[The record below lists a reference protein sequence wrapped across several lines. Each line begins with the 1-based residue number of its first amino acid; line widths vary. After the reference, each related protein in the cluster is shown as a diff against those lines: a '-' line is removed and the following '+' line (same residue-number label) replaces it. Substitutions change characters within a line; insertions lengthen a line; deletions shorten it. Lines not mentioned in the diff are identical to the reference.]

1 MRLLLPVVLIAGLLL
16 VLSAC
21 DAIAQL
27 EQEPAPTPTSTPIST
42 ATTTPTL
49 SPTTSPLEIL
59 QQSIERQREIKSFRS
74 KMDLVSRVEE
84 QGLAL
89 SIGVEFDM
97 EMDQDRRMRMA
108 TVADTPVGRISAEV
122 IISGLDMY
130 VKPPDEGWVRLA
142 GALEELTEQS
152 LYLFPDFQ
160 RSFFDI
166 QEIPWEL
173 YSVTFLGREQ
183 VNEIDTSRLQ
193 VQVDFAKLW
202 ERQPDEMRQFLESVS
217 SENVQVEF
225 LDELIQQT
233 ELKTLDFWID
243 DQGYARRAF
252 IEINIGDTMFIE
264 MDQRMFDINES
275 FVIEL
280 PQDYSEG

>member
-1 MRLLLPVVLIAGLLL
+1 MRLLLPIVLTAGLLL

-21 DAIAQL
+21 DALAQL
-27 EQEPAPTPTSTPIST
+27 EQAPTPAPTSTPIST
-42 ATTTPTL
+42 ATETPTL

-59 QQSIERQREIKSFRS
+59 QQSIERQREIKSFRG
-74 KMDLVSRVEE
+74 KMDLVSRVED

-97 EMDQDRRMRMA
+97 EVDQDGGMRMA
-108 TVADTPVGRISAEV
+108 TVTNTPLGRISAEV

-130 VKPPDEGWVRLA
+130 VKPPDEGWVRMA
-142 GALEELTEQS
+142 GALEGLTEQS
-152 LYLFPDFQ
+152 LYLFPDFH

-183 VNEIDTSRLQ
+183 VNEIDTFRLR

-202 ERQPDEMRQFLESVS
+202 ERQPDEMRQFLEAVS
-217 SENVQVEF
+217 SENVQVGF

-233 ELKTLDFWID
+233 ELTTLDFWID
-243 DQGYARRAF
+243 DQGYARRAL
-252 IEINIGDTMFIE
+252 IEINIGDTVFIE
-264 MDQRMFDINES
+264 MDQRIFDINES